1 MLVPGMGRDKVGC
14 QIYST
19 YATKWKSIYFER
31 EKIGSYQ
38 TSPKGQLF
46 GRAYVVAVKGTQQ
59 TINSTSAT
67 AIVSKDDFGFSC
79 LQLSEKLSSHSNAKI
94 R

>member
-1 MLVPGMGRDKVGC
+1 MIVAQKRLKLKKIVRLCIAKVR
-14 QIYST
+14 
-19 YATKWKSIYFER
+19 YFER

-38 TSPKGQLF
+38 TSPKGQLC

-79 LQLSEKLSSHSNAKI
+79 LQLSEKLFSHSNAKI